1 MPLMEA
7 TAEPEATV
15 YDPRMALWLANASV
29 VRTKWGATMAAVADG
44 EHYALLRN
52 GQMVAAV
59 VAPDWYARA
68 ARKAGHPAPS
78 RRQVVGSE
86 AVRTKW
92 SAVLDDVFERSNHI
106 EVVRRSRLLVH
117 IVPAAWFAKA
127 SEALGEAVIRV

>member
-7 TAEPEATV
+7 TAEPEADV

-29 VRTKWGATMAAVADG
+29 VRTKWGATMAAVAGG

-52 GQMVAAV
+52 GEMVAAV
-59 VAPDWYARA
+59 VSTDWYTRA
-68 ARKAGHPAPS
+68 ARKAGNPLPS

-86 AVRTKW
+86 TVRTKW
-92 SAVLDDVFERSNHI
+92 SAILDDVSERKNHI
-106 EVVRRSRLLVH
+106 EVVRRSKVVVH